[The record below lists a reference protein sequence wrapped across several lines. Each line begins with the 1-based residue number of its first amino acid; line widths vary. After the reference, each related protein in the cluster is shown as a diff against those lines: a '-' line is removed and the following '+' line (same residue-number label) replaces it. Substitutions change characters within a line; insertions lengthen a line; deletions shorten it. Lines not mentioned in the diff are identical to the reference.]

1 MDMVLVMKDTVVANM
16 DGEEKLLI
24 TVLMVVK
31 QNLEFV
37 MKLILL
43 KIKKI

>member
-1 MDMVLVMKDTVVANM
+1 MVLVMKDTVVANM

-31 QNLEFV
+31 
-37 MKLILL
+37 
-43 KIKKI
+43 

>member
-31 QNLEFV
+31 
-37 MKLILL
+37 
-43 KIKKI
+43 